1 MTSQSFWCADEHPA
15 LSHPAALW
23 GVDSGM
29 TLARELGQLA
39 QRQVVRLAALV
50 ILFTL
55 FSVTILL
62 SKGYL
67 VDPDIW
73 WHLKVGD
80 WIVQHRA
87 VPSVGILSRTAASRP
102 WVAYS
107 WGFEVI
113 LSRIY
118 AWLGL
123 MGFAYFGILL
133 SLLVSI
139 VLFGTCFAL
148 SRRFWLSWL
157 LTLLGTFAYVYA
169 LYPRPVFL
177 SMILFNIMLYLLFKA
192 QRSGRIQALY
202 CFPVL
207 VAIWANL
214 HIQFVYGLATLGLY
228 IVVTAV
234 VRLAS
239 RLFFNVSALRAFP
252 LSLSRLS
259 AVFAAC
265 VAACCINPYSYRLFV
280 VVVRYSRETQTY
292 SLIQELL
299 APTFVSFTCFILL
312 FVVMGALYV
321 TGSRKQIDL
330 FQLSLV
336 VIASLC
342 ALRAVRDAWFAA
354 IPAILLLADVPVPGE
369 PVQQDAAFTPLELL
383 SVAGSTAVL
392 VLLLAI
398 NMGFTARG
406 VDYSVSMEFPVDA
419 ANFLRRIEPPGP
431 IYNDFDWGGFLTW
444 YLPQYPVSIDG
455 RNDLYG
461 DKFVA
466 DYFAFRYGD
475 RTEGDPYLDEAGIVL
490 LNKDAQLAKLLKQDP
505 RFRCVYE
512 DRLADVFLRN

>member
-1 MTSQSFWCADEHPA
+1 MSIVREVEQ
-15 LSHPAALW
+15 LSHK
-23 GVDSGM
+23 
-29 TLARELGQLA
+29 QI
-39 QRQVVRLAALV
+39 VRLGALGV
-50 ILFTL
+50 LFAL

-62 SKGYL
+62 GKGYI

-80 WIVQHRA
+80 WIVQHQA
-87 VPSVGILSRTAASRP
+87 VPLVGILSRTAATRP

-107 WGFEVI
+107 WGFEVF

-148 SRRFWLSWL
+148 CRRFWLSWL

-177 SMILFNIMLYLLFKA
+177 SMMLFNIMLCLLLKA
-192 QRSGRIQALY
+192 QRSGRIRVLY
-202 CFPVL
+202 CIPLLFL
-207 VAIWANL
+207 IWANL
-214 HIQFVYGLATLGLY
+214 HIQFVYGLAALGLY
-228 IVVTAV
+228 IVVAAV

-239 RLFFNVSALRAFP
+239 RLSLDVSALRTSSLP
-252 LSLSRLS
+252 LSRLS
-259 AVFAAC
+259 AIFAAS
-265 VAACCINPYSYRLFV
+265 VTACCINPYSYRLFV
-280 VVVRYSRETQTY
+280 VVVGYSRATRTY
-292 SLIQELL
+292 SVIQELQSPDFNSL
-299 APTFVSFTCFILL
+299 TCFVFLVAL
-312 FVVMGALYV
+312 MTAFYVV
-321 TGSRKQIDL
+321 GSRKQIDP
-330 FQLSLV
+330 FQLSLM
-336 VIASLC
+336 VIGSLC
-342 ALRAVRDAWFAA
+342 AFRTVRDSWFAA
-354 IPAILLLADVPVPGE
+354 IPAILLLADVTVKPTD
-369 PVQQDAAFTPLELL
+369 QDRVFTPLELVSL
-383 SVAGSTAVL
+383 ASSTAVL
-392 VLLLAI
+392 VFLLAI

-406 VDYSVSMEFPVDA
+406 IDYSVSMQFPVDA
-419 ANFLRRIEPPGP
+419 ANFVRRVEPPGP

-466 DYFAFRYGD
+466 DYFAFRFGD
-475 RTEGDPYLDEAGIVL
+475 RTDGDPYLDEAGIVL
-490 LNKDAQLAKLLKQDP
+490 LNKDAQLAKLLKHDS

>member
-1 MTSQSFWCADEHPA
+1 MTSRSFWCADEHLRFRAPVRQA
-15 LSHPAALW
+15 
-23 GVDSGM
+23 GVDSSM
-29 TLARELGQLA
+29 TIARDLEQLT

-50 ILFTL
+50 ILFTV
-55 FSVTILL
+55 FAVTILL

-80 WIVQHRA
+80 WVVQHRA
-87 VPSVGILSRTAASRP
+87 VPSVGILSRTAATRP

-139 VLFGTCFAL
+139 VLFATCFAL

-169 LYPRPVFL
+169 LYPRPVFC
-177 SMILFNIMLYLLFKA
+177 SMMLFNIMLYLLLKA

-207 VAIWANL
+207 FAIWANL

-228 IVVTAV
+228 IVVSAA

-239 RLFFNVSALRAFP
+239 RLSFNVSALRTSP

-259 AVFAAC
+259 AVLAAS

-312 FVVMGALYV
+312 FVVMAAFYAA
-321 TGSRKQIDL
+321 GSRKQVDL
-330 FQLSLV
+330 FQLCLV
-336 VIASLC
+336 IIGSLC

-354 IPAILLLADVPVPGE
+354 IPAILLLADVPGE
-369 PVQQDAAFTPLELL
+369 LAQQDSAFTFLERL
-383 SVAGSTAVL
+383 SVTGSTAVL
-392 VLLLAI
+392 IFLLAI

-419 ANFLRRIEPPGP
+419 ANFVRRIEPPGP

-475 RTEGDPYLDEAGIVL
+475 RTYGDPYLDEAGIVL